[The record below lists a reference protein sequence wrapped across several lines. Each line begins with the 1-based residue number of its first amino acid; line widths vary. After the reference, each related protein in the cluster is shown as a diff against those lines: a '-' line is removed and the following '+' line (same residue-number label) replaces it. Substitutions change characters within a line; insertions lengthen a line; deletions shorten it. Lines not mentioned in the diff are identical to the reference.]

1 MTGPTPLD
9 PIDPSDLTPVP
20 DLATLRLPV
29 GPPPPPPAE
38 GTIRL
43 EAEGIAEA
51 LSTGALPD
59 QTLQLKTGP
68 PPPPPPPGAVSP
80 VPSPYTTHELPPP
93 AVRRRTGRWAIL
105 TGGVLLAAV
114 LGGLAL
120 FRPGLLGL
128 GTPREGPPAEAD
140 AQAEAELP
148 PATASQEA
156 PREAEV
162 PPALRSYHEKA
173 LKGDANA
180 MAVLGTMYY
189 NGLNVPADRAEGLK
203 WLRRAADAGNA
214 AAKKQLAQLDG
225 R

>member
-1 MTGPTPLD
+1 MTDPM
-9 PIDPSDLTPVP
+9 PIDPSDQTPVP
-20 DLATLRLPV
+20 GQETHRLPA
-29 GPPPPPPAE
+29 GMPLPPVE

-43 EAEGIAEA
+43 EAEGVAEA

-68 PPPPPPPGAVSP
+68 PPPPPPPLVLPP
-80 VPSPYTTHELPPP
+80 VPSPYTTHPLPPPP
-93 AVRRRTGRWAIL
+93 AVKRGIGLWAAL
-105 TGGVLLAAV
+105 AGAALLGAA

-128 GTPREGPPAEAD
+128 GARDDAPQVEASAPAAEDLPPPAAV
-140 AQAEAELP
+140 ATP
-148 PATASQEA
+148 P
-156 PREAEV
+156 RGAEV
-162 PPALRSYHEKA
+162 PPALRSYHDKA

-203 WLRRAADAGNA
+203 WLRRAADQGNA
-214 AAKKQLAQLDG
+214 AAKKQLAQLEG